1 MNVYILLDR
10 SGSMQNLWS
19 EAVGSINAYV
29 EKLPKETDVYMAV
42 FDNEYDV
49 VRQSKAGSW
58 KPVTNTEVSPR
69 GMTALYDASARIMQR
84 AIDDN
89 SEKTILVVM
98 TDGEENS
105 SRNFSHADVKNLT
118 TKIDAKKWELI
129 FLGANF
135 DKVSEVAKS
144 YNRTVDKFSNISKGN
159 MRDFMSGTL
168 ATSSAAYATMDCA
181 MSFSD
186 ADKAAAVAPNT
197 FYATSTS
204 TAQGASK

>member
-19 EAVGSINAYV
+19 EAIGSINAYV

-42 FDNEYDV
+42 FDNDYDV

-58 KPVTNTEVSPR
+58 KPINNDEVSPR

-89 SEKTILVVM
+89 AEKTIIVVM

-105 SRNFSHADVKNLT
+105 SRNFKHADIKNLVA
-118 TKIDAKKWELI
+118 KVDAKKWELI

-135 DKVSEVAKS
+135 DKVATVAQS
-144 YNRTVDKFSNISKGN
+144 YGRGFDKFTNISADN
-159 MRDFMSGTL
+159 LRNFAATTL
-168 ATSSAAYATMDCA
+168 ATSSVAYATGAA
-181 MSFSD
+181 MSFTD
-186 ADKAAAVAPNT
+186 ADKAAAVAP
-197 FYATSTS
+197 ATSNTTLKTGTS
-204 TAQGASK
+204 M